1 MKKIL
6 EEIYQVNPYS
16 KYANKTKF
24 DLNKV
29 GEPLYGELTQKGTN
43 MIIEYF
49 KEYFNKDTVF
59 YDLGSG
65 LGKMVLHIGMQC
77 KVKKSVGIEYSKERH
92 QGAIDLQEQYAKEY
106 NNISFLNKS
115 YLNQNFSDA
124 TIVYIDDTACSHR
137 IRNRVYDKLPI
148 GCLFIFKKI
157 FPLNHPLY
165 SEQITVQN
173 GTDRTY
179 KQSNFSFLI
188 KK

>member
-6 EEIYQVNPYS
+6 EEIYQVDPYTQ
-16 KYANKTKF
+16 YANKTKF
-24 DLNKV
+24 DLKKV

-49 KEYFNKDTVF
+49 KEYFNEDTVF

-65 LGKMVLHIGMQC
+65 LGKMVLHIGIQC
-77 KVKKSVGIEYSKERH
+77 KIKKSIGIEYSKERH
-92 QGAIDLQEQYAKEY
+92 QGAIDLQEKYAKGY
-106 NNISFLNKS
+106 NNISFLNKP
-115 YLNQNFSDA
+115 LQEQDISDA
-124 TIVYIDDTACSHR
+124 TIVYMDDTAYPDE
-137 IRNRVYDKLPI
+137 ILNQVYDKLPI
-148 GCLFIFKKI
+148 GCLLIFKKRL
-157 FPLNHPLY
+157 FPSHPLY